1 MTFVFVFLES
11 NLRHSAMAA
20 PQVRFVGGIE
30 GPSAVFPAV
39 LKLDGDSMLGLVAPK
54 RILML
59 LSEGIKSVR
68 IGRR

>member
-1 MTFVFVFLES
+1 
-11 NLRHSAMAA
+11 MAA
-20 PQVRFVGGIE
+20 PQVRLWGIE

>member
-11 NLRHSAMAA
+11 NLHHWTMAA
-20 PQVRFVGGIE
+20 PQVRFWGIE

-39 LKLDGDSMLGLVAPK
+39 LKLDGDNTLGLVVPK